1 MVAVASLIII
11 LPMED
16 LNDWMFKIDRR
27 IIYIIFKDPNLDVKY
42 EDAKSSFETDYE
54 RENPVTKKE
63 AIAAYIK
70 SKLQKSKL

>member
-16 LNDWMFKIDRR
+16 LNDWVFQIDR
-27 IIYIIFKDPNLDVKY
+27 IIYIIFKDPNLEVNY
-42 EDAKSSFETDYE
+42 EDVKSSFDTDYE

-70 SKLQKSKL
+70 